1 MNTATIANHYNTHA
15 SKETLAAA
23 AVVCEAARETII
35 NSAATEYVDAFN
47 LTCKAIH
54 RALKGETPIT
64 QIKLAGLDGF
74 IISTYAAVS
83 DNLTAKQAQIILKGR
98 PMPIFK
104 KKTKVSKNYDTLV
117 EEHKQNKKRLEKL
130 AISLNE
136 CREANKARKID
147 IMNRAKVINSS
158 DKPDNDPE
166 LLRVMR
172 EINARKASYKN
183 TENTIKDLS
192 ESFAITRAR
201 IDDIE
206 DQLHAY
212 ALAKEL
218 AQVEMQNKE
227 ILDSFNGQE
236 SINAD
241 IKEETISEILRNM
254 PLAPVADSESELS
267 DLGLEMDIKNIRKN
281 GIEV

>member
-1 MNTATIANHYNTHA
+1 MDTATIANNYNTHA

-23 AVVCEAARETII
+23 AVVCEAARETIL
-35 NSAATEYVDAFN
+35 NSGTPEHVEAFN

-74 IISTYAAVS
+74 IINTYTAVTG
-83 DNLTAKQAQIILKGR
+83 NLTTNQAQTILKGR

-183 TENTIKDLS
+183 TENTIKDLG

-227 ILDSFNGQE
+227 ILNSFNGQE
-236 SINAD
+236 IINAD